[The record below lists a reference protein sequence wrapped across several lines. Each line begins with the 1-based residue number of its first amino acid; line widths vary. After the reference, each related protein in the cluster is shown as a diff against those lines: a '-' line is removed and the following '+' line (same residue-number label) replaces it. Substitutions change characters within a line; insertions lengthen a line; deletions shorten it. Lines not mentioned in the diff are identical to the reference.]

1 MSKMFLSR
9 LKIIKVCLNSNEYMK
24 MGIMSKSNE
33 EFFVWNSFVVIME
46 NLSIEIMKVLVI
58 C

>member
-1 MSKMFLSR
+1 MSRMFLSR
-9 LKIIKVCLNSNEYMK
+9 LKIIKVCLNSNECMK

>member
-1 MSKMFLSR
+1 MFLSR

-46 NLSIEIMKVLVI
+46 NLSIEIMKVLTI

>member
-1 MSKMFLSR
+1 MFLSR
-9 LKIIKVCLNSNEYMK
+9 LKIIKVCLNSNECMK